1 VLPKVAEVGK
11 LWKDPE
17 LRFTPAGK
25 AVCDIPLVFSK
36 RKKTDAGGYVDAGT
50 FWVHGTVWDQC
61 AENCAE
67 TLAKGDQVIVM
78 GELYEDEY
86 TDKKTNE
93 KRKSVKLR
101 IYDIGPILKWNS
113 AKINRAE
120 RSSRDD
126 TPPDEDP
133 WASAPAPSLDS
144 GEEPPF

>member
-1 VLPKVAEVGK
+1 MLPKITEVGK
-11 LWKDPE
+11 LWRDPE
-17 LRFTPAGK
+17 LRFTPGGK

-67 TLAKGDQVIVM
+67 TLAKGDQVLVT
-78 GELYEDEY
+78 GELYEDEFV
-86 TDKKTNE
+86 DRKTNE
-93 KRKSVKLR
+93 KRKVVKLR

-120 RSSRDD
+120 RSSRQAEPED
-126 TPPDEDP
+126 DP
-133 WASAPAPSLDS
+133 WASSPAGPPLDDDSEAP
-144 GEEPPF
+144 F